1 MPPSPNCPLCDAP
14 GRSRFELVPS
24 VIYRCAACDFE
35 WVYPTP
41 ADEALNQVY
50 EGEYFAGAGLGYGDY
65 FIKEAASNQRKA
77 EARAALL
84 CRLTPERGRL
94 LDFGAASGV
103 FVSSA
108 REKGWDAI
116 GVEPSLAARVRAAE
130 NIHPMLLSSFAEAA
144 KQGPFNVVTCW
155 DVLEHLSNPLQTLK
169 EFSLQLNQGGL
180 LAAVVPVIENLN
192 ARFFPRTWDQYK
204 PPEHLNF
211 FSRKSLRIA
220 LESIVGPV
228 VHVESAWQR
237 YGRVLGIGERSNSG
251 ATLAL
256 GYLEARFASV
266 LAKMR
271 ILPGRWFEDSVL
283 MVARKPVAGGN

>member
-1 MPPSPNCPLCDAP
+1 MLPSPTCSLCGAS
-14 GRSRFELVPS
+14 GQSRFKLVPYA
-24 VIYRCAACDFE
+24 IYRCAVCDFE

-41 ADEALNQVY
+41 ADQTLNQVY
-50 EGEYFAGAGLGYGDY
+50 EGEYFAGAGLGYDDY
-65 FIKEAASNQRKA
+65 FVKEAVSHQRKA

-94 LDFGAASGV
+94 LDFGAANGI

-108 REKGWDAI
+108 RGMGWDAI
-116 GVEPSLAARVRAAE
+116 GVEPSSAARARAAE
-130 NIHPMLLSSFAEAA
+130 NIRPMLVSNFAEAVN
-144 KQGPFNVVTCW
+144 QGPFNVVTCW

-169 EFSLQLNQGGL
+169 ELSFQLNEGGL

-192 ARFFPRTWDQYK
+192 ARFFPETWDQYK

-220 LESIVGPV
+220 LERVVGPV

-237 YGRVLGIGERSNSG
+237 YGRVFGIGERSRTG

-256 GYLEARFASV
+256 GYLEARLASG
-266 LAKMR
+266 LAKLR
-271 ILPGRWFEDSVL
+271 ILPSRWFEDSVL
-283 MVARKPVAGGN
+283 MVARKPAAG

>member
-14 GRSRFELVPS
+14 GRSRFELIPY

-50 EGEYFAGAGLGYGDY
+50 EGEYFAGAGLGYDDY
-65 FIKEAASNQRKA
+65 FVKEAASHQRKA

-94 LDFGAASGV
+94 LDFGAA
-103 FVSSA
+103 
-108 REKGWDAI
+108 I

-130 NIHPMLLSSFAEAA
+130 NIRPMLLSSFAEAA

-169 EFSLQLNQGGL
+169 ELSLQLNAGGL

-192 ARFFPRTWDQYK
+192 ARFLPRTWDQYK

-220 LESIVGPV
+220 LERLVGPV

-256 GYLEARFASV
+256 GYLEARLAGM